1 MWSFIFVF
9 VKKDGNIQDD
19 EYYREDIFADS
30 YGEAMDKFFSK
41 FKGDMPEIIEIRE
54 EHKNEI

>member
-9 VKKDGNIQDD
+9 VKKDGKIQDD
-19 EYYREDIFADS
+19 EYYREDIVADS
-30 YGEAMDKFFSK
+30 YGEAIDKFFSK

-54 EHKNEI
+54 G